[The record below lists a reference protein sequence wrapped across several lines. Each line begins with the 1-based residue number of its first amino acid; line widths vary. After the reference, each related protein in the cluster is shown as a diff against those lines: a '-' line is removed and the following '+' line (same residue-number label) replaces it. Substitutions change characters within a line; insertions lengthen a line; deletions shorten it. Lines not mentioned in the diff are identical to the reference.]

1 LVREYLERSKK
12 AKIKGRL
19 RELSLSRCTSP
30 RSKSFVAKECVNE
43 AGIVIIE
50 SISMTFSGK
59 RSKFSNKNELIV
71 IIYEALSKGNHLIAI
86 LT

>member
-1 LVREYLERSKK
+1 
-12 AKIKGRL
+12 
-19 RELSLSRCTSP
+19 
-30 RSKSFVAKECVNE
+30 
-43 AGIVIIE
+43 
-50 SISMTFSGK
+50 MTFSGK